1 MHKGGRK
8 ISRLCVFLNQFELLD
23 LCILAEAV
31 SSLAVDN
38 GVNACDFIL
47 ALDPEAN
54 GLLNS
59 EADNKGK
66 HEAVGK
72 NTKGCNLRR
81 YVR

>member
-1 MHKGGRK
+1 MHKGGSK
-8 ISRLCVFLNQFELLD
+8 ISRLCDFGNLFALSN
-23 LCILAEAV
+23 LCLLAEAV

-72 NTKGCNLRR
+72 NTKGCNCLHD
-81 YVR
+81 